1 MTTSNDKL
9 LNQKTVEIV
18 DDAVFMRNILK
29 RIFEENNYK
38 IVAEAETADEGV
50 QAYKEFRPS
59 LITMDIMMPNKS
71 GLSAIKEII
80 AFDKDAKI
88 LVVSS
93 LGQELLIMD
102 AIELGACDFIVKP
115 FKKEKLLSVVA
126 KITDT

>member
-29 RIFEENNYK
+29 RIFEEHNYK